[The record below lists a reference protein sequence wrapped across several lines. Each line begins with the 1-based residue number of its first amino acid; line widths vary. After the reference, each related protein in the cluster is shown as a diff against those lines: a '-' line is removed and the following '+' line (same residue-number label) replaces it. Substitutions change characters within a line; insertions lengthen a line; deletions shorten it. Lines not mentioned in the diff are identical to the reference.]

1 MRRADGVKLF
11 VLSFFLMLTIG
22 YSNIIVHKPST
33 SLELL
38 FALIKGIILA
48 SAFFLAPLAILYYAQ
63 KKKLRIT
70 TSVLFALSIEFIWGI
85 LTKILGYVQYSRD
98 FLMAGII
105 GILIIPFVYME
116 EKKGSI
122 KNNTN
127 SVLD

>member
-105 GILIIPFVYME
+105 GILIIPFVYM
-116 EKKGSI
+116 
-122 KNNTN
+122 
-127 SVLD
+127 DPQ

>member
-70 TSVLFALSIEFIWGI
+70 PSVLFALSIEFIWGI